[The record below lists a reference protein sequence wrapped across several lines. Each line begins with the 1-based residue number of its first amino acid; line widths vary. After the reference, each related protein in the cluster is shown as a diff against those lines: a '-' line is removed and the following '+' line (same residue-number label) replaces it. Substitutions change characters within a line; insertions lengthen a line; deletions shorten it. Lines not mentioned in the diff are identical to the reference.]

1 MKKRNSFIQFYYL
14 IFRLIFLISS
24 FNWPYEVVILLS
36 LIWKNDQM
44 IRRIIK
50 RKDKQQKR
58 VNSKSKNSYTNH
70 LNSSI
75 IICII
80 VFLIII

>member
-58 VNSKSKNSYTNH
+58 VNSLKNSYRNH

>member
-44 IRRIIK
+44 ICRIIK

-58 VNSKSKNSYTNH
+58 VNSSKNSYRNH

>member
-58 VNSKSKNSYTNH
+58 VNQKIRIE
-70 LNSSI
+70 I
-75 IICII
+75 I
-80 VFLIII
+80 LIHQS

>member
-14 IFRLIFLISS
+14 IFRLTFLISS

-58 VNSKSKNSYTNH
+58 VNSSKNSYRNH

>member
-58 VNSKSKNSYTNH
+58 VNSSKNSYRNH

>member
-58 VNSKSKNSYTNH
+58 VNRFVKKFVYKSS
-70 LNSSI
+70 
-75 IICII
+75 
-80 VFLIII
+80 

>member
-58 VNSKSKNSYTNH
+58 VNSSKNSHTNH
-70 LNSSI
+70 LNSSL

>member
-14 IFRLIFLISS
+14 IFCLIFLISS

-58 VNSKSKNSYTNH
+58 VNSSKNSYTNH
-70 LNSSI
+70 LNSSL

>member
-44 IRRIIK
+44 ICRIIK

-58 VNSKSKNSYTNH
+58 VNRFVKKFVYKSS
-70 LNSSI
+70 
-75 IICII
+75 
-80 VFLIII
+80 

>member
-58 VNSKSKNSYTNH
+58 VNSSKNSYTNH
-70 LNSSI
+70 LNSSL

>member
-1 MKKRNSFIQFYYL
+1 MKKRNSFIQFYDL

-58 VNSKSKNSYTNH
+58 VNSSKNSYRNH

>member
-1 MKKRNSFIQFYYL
+1 MKKRISFIQFYYP
-14 IFRLIFLISS
+14 IFRSIFLAFS
-24 FNWPYEVVILLS
+24 FNLLYEVTILLS

-50 RKDKQQKR
+50 RKDKQQ
-58 VNSKSKNSYTNH
+58 NSNSSKNSYINH

-75 IICII
+75 LTCIT
-80 VFLIII
+80 VFSIII